1 MRNQGLCTRL
11 GKSGDSVLRRYKAGT
26 QYSVWRVISY
36 YLTTTSADEVNLI
49 REGRIEA
56 ECRSLLNFRTYN
68 GFREFESHPS
78 RQRLGKPFGKLETE
92 PHWF

>member
-56 ECRSLLNFRTYN
+56 ECRSLLNFRTSTGSVSSN
-68 GFREFESHPS
+68 LTLRAIRGSVLS
-78 RQRLGKPFGKLETE
+78 SVAK
-92 PHWF
+92 